1 MTTKERVR
9 TLQYDLH
16 LLLNR
21 HSLPEVLDR
30 LQQLISEE
38 SRLAR
43 DTDPEI
49 HQAWTNLE
57 IQLEQ
62 ATTQALTIVT
72 LTDDDNPWRR

>member
-43 DTDPEI
+43 DTDQRFI
-49 HQAWTNLE
+49 KLGQTWKFS
-57 IQLEQ
+57 
-62 ATTQALTIVT
+62 
-72 LTDDDNPWRR
+72 